1 VRFSGTEPIM
11 RIYSEA
17 ESRAKVQELLAAGK
31 AIAGV

>member
-1 VRFSGTEPIM
+1 M

-17 ESRAKVQELLAAGK
+17 ESRTKVQELLAAGK